1 MTVFEEMAALP
12 CAHGGPAGRA
22 QLRTAPEDFLVQEWL
37 GWEADGDRRP
47 FAAEG
52 AQARREHAC
61 GSRNSS
67 RGSRSSIRATSASP
81 GLKDRDAVAEQ
92 SFTVPA
98 RSAIGES
105 WVGVAG
111 EGFEVVAA
119 ARHRRKLKRGALK
132 GNDFTITL
140 RAFSGDPTALE
151 QRLHAIATAG
161 VPNYF
166 GPQRFGRDGGNL
178 RTALAWFADGVAP
191 ADRWQRGFALSAARA
206 AIFNAVVARRV
217 SDGTWNRLLPGEIVN
232 LDGSGS
238 VFVADVIDAALE
250 ERCARLDI
258 HPTGPLWGGREPA
271 PALAALEAE
280 VVARHDVLAQGLSK
294 AGLEPERRALRI
306 RVDRLEWTIEGE
318 VVQLRFR
325 LFRGAFATAVL
336 HELIENAFA
345 QQAPEAE
352 TSDVSLRAQQN
363 VDRAAA
369 AVDSARRA
377 ECEHIIRALQPVI
390 DDVLQH
396 RAARAGA
403 TPLAVHDAHAAQPL
417 LDCIRQ

>member
-1 MTVFEEMAALP
+1 VTVFEEMTTLP

-22 QLRTAPEDFLVQEWL
+22 QLRAAPEDFFVQEWL
-37 GWEADGDRRP
+37 GWDADGAGDHLLLKVRKRGANTLWVAKQLARLAKIDP
-47 FAAEG
+47 RDVGFA
-52 AQARREHAC
+52 
-61 GSRNSS
+61 
-67 RGSRSSIRATSASP
+67 

-111 EGFEVVAA
+111 EGFEVVAC

-132 GNDFTITL
+132 GNEFTIGL
-140 RAFSGDPTALE
+140 RGFSGDPQILE
-151 QRLHAIATAG
+151 QRLQAIAVAG

-166 GPQRFGRDGGNL
+166 GPQRFGRDAGNL
-178 RTALAWFADGVAP
+178 RTALAWFAEGVAP

-238 VFVADVIDAALE
+238 VFVAEVIDAALE
-250 ERCARLDI
+250 ERCAQLDI
-258 HPTGPLWGGREPA
+258 HPTGPLWGGRASARPA
-271 PALAALEAE
+271 PVLEAE

-306 RVDRLEWTIEGE
+306 RVDRLAWTIEGE

-325 LFRGAFATAVL
+325 LLRGAFATAVL
-336 HELIENAFA
+336 HELLGNAFV
-345 QQAPEAE
+345 QDTPEGE
-352 TSDVSLRAQQN
+352 
-363 VDRAAA
+363 
-369 AVDSARRA
+369 
-377 ECEHIIRALQPVI
+377 E
-390 DDVLQH
+390 
-396 RAARAGA
+396 
-403 TPLAVHDAHAAQPL
+403 
-417 LDCIRQ
+417 

>member
-1 MTVFEEMAALP
+1 VTVFEEMATLP

-22 QLRTAPEDFLVQEWL
+22 QLRTTPEDFFVQEWL
-37 GWEADGDRRP
+37 GWDADGVGDHLLLKVRKRGANTLWVAKQLARLGKIDP
-47 FAAEG
+47 RDVGFA
-52 AQARREHAC
+52 
-61 GSRNSS
+61 
-67 RGSRSSIRATSASP
+67 

-111 EGFEVVAA
+111 EGFEVVAC
-119 ARHRRKLKRGALK
+119 ARQRRKLKRGALK
-132 GNDFTITL
+132 GNDFTIAL
-140 RAFSGDPTALE
+140 RGFSGDPQILE
-151 QRLHAIATAG
+151 QRLQAIAVAG

-166 GPQRFGRDGGNL
+166 GPQRFGRDAGNL
-178 RTALAWFADGVAP
+178 RTALAWFAEGVVP

-206 AIFNAVVARRV
+206 AIFNAVLARRV

-238 VFVADVIDAALE
+238 VFGADVLDAALQ

-258 HPTGPLWGGREPA
+258 HPTGPLWGGRESARPV
-271 PALAALEAE
+271 PALEAA
-280 VVARHDVLAQGLSK
+280 VIARHEVLAQGLSE

-306 RVDRLEWTIEGE
+306 RVDRLAWTIEGE

-336 HELIENAFA
+336 HEVIANGWDL
-345 QQAPEAE
+345 AE
-352 TSDVSLRAQQN
+352 ED
-363 VDRAAA
+363 
-369 AVDSARRA
+369 
-377 ECEHIIRALQPVI
+377 E
-390 DDVLQH
+390 
-396 RAARAGA
+396 
-403 TPLAVHDAHAAQPL
+403 
-417 LDCIRQ
+417 